1 MTYGELVEGKL
12 ELAPNTF
19 KTENGVLTR
28 PSHLDYKARKYKPV
42 LHTKAPQ
49 STHKGKHWTTSGYI
63 ETDHDIRTK
72 WVLVDNPPRVFSKM
86 KAVLALTEM
95 GVWQAVKEWIDASG
109 LTDVFLAAQAFKED
123 DPFFKKGLTA
133 LKEQLALTDEQIES
147 LLANC
152 VGEA

>member
-1 MTYGELVEGKL
+1 MTYAKLIDGHL
-12 ELAPNTF
+12 ELAPDTF

-28 PSHLDYKARKYKPV
+28 PSHLDKKARGYKPV

-49 STHKGKHWTTSGYI
+49 STHKGKHWTTNGYI

-72 WVLVDNPPRVFSKM
+72 WVLVDNPPRIFSKM

-95 GVWQAVKEWIDASG
+95 GVWQQVKAWIDANG

-123 DPFFKKGLTA
+123 DQFFKKGLTA
-133 LKEQLALTDEQIES
+133 LKEQLHLTDEQIEA
-147 LLANC
+147 LLSAC
-152 VGEA
+152 VGEG